1 MTLLGLPAS
10 SISAIDRLRLSGDI
24 PALVRLLGHKDP
36 TTQWHAAEALGTMG
50 STAVLPLLTALH
62 SPHGTVRLGAIEALC
77 TIKDPRT
84 VEPLICILHH
94 DPISEVRWAAT
105 LALGEIGSDE
115 AVPELVVR
123 LRDENRYIR
132 YGAAESLVKLD
143 WKPVDM
149 TDRIYQLIAL
159 QDWDAVRK
167 YGPAA
172 TRPLMDIFRDKDPAT
187 RSAIVSLMGEIG
199 DTHSRTAC
207 PTALR
212 DRDPAVRWKAVL
224 ASMNCGVAS
233 NRLPLMLAG
242 RERTGPNP
250 LAAAILNFLF
260 LGIGYNYLGKW
271 WGFPVFM
278 AYMSII
284 VLAQLAIGPF
294 LPYLI
299 AYPITAVLAVQ
310 TYYHAQRMHD
320 SV

>member
-1 MTLLGLPAS
+1 S
-10 SISAIDRLRLSGDI
+10 SISAIDRLRLSRDV
-24 PALVRLLGHKDP
+24 PALIRLLGHKDP
-36 TTQWHAAEALGTMG
+36 TIQWHAAEALGTMG
-50 STAVLPLLTALH
+50 STAVLPLLEALH
-62 SPHGTVRLGAIEALC
+62 SPLGKVRLGAIEALSM
-77 TIKDPRT
+77 IKDHRA
-84 VEPLICILHH
+84 VEHLIRILHH
-94 DPISEVRWAAT
+94 DAVSEVRWAAT
-105 LALGEIGSDE
+105 LALGDIGSLE
-115 AVPELVVR
+115 AIPELVR
-123 LRDENRYIR
+123 LLRDDNRYIR
-132 YGAAESLVKLD
+132 YGAAASLVKLD
-143 WKPVDM
+143 WQPDEEA
-149 TDRIYQLIAL
+149 DRIYQLIAF

-167 YGPAA
+167 YGSAA
-172 TRPLMDIFRDKDPAT
+172 TRPLMDIFRDNDPAT
-187 RSAIVSLMGEIG
+187 RSAIISLMGELG

-250 LAAAILNFLF
+250 VAAAILNFLF

-299 AYPITAVLAVQ
+299 AYPVTAVLAVQ